1 MKPVGDHFS
10 AQAESYARF
19 RPSYPAALGAYLAS
33 LAPGRSL
40 AWDVGTGSGQVAVML
55 ANDFAR
61 VVATDPSERQ
71 LSNATAHPRVE
82 YRLGREAHVDLPD
95 ASCDLVTVG
104 QAAHWFDMEAFAAEV
119 RRVLKRAG
127 IIAIWGY
134 NHTRVADQH
143 DAIDPLIRW
152 FQFERMGP
160 YWPLG
165 RERIDDEY
173 RSLPF
178 PFARVDS
185 PAFTME
191 RQWDRA
197 MLLGYIE
204 TWSAVARCR
213 VAEGVDPVA
222 EFSRRL
228 EPLWPDVNEVR
239 LVSSPVHLLVGRV

>member
-10 AQAESYARF
+10 GFAEAYARF

-40 AWDVGTGSGQVAVML
+40 AWDAGTGSGQVAVML
-55 ANDFAR
+55 ASEFAR

-82 YRLGREAHVDLPD
+82 YRLGREAQVDLSD
-95 ASCDLVTVG
+95 ASCDLVTAG
-104 QAAHWFDMEAFAAEV
+104 QAAHWFDMPAFSAEV
-119 RRVLKRAG
+119 RRVLKPAG
-127 IIAIWGY
+127 VVAIWGY
-134 NHTRVADQH
+134 NHTRVADEN
-143 DAIDPLIRW
+143 DAIDRLIRW
-152 FQFERMGP
+152 FQFERVGP

-178 PFARVDS
+178 PFDRMEA
-185 PAFTME
+185 PAFVME
-191 RQWDRA
+191 RSWDRA
-197 MLLGYIE
+197 SLLGYVD

-213 VAEGVDPVA
+213 AAESVDPLL
-222 EFSRRL
+222 EFADRL
-228 EPLWPDVNEVR
+228 RPLWPDEHERRRVW
-239 LVSSPVHLLVGRV
+239 SPVHLLVGRV